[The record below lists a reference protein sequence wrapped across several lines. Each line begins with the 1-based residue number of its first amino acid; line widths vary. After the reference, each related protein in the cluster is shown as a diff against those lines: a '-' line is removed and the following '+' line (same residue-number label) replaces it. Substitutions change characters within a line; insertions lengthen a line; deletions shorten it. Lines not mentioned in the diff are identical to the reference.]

1 MFKICIWMNI
11 PSHHQTAFFNALDC
25 RADID
30 LRVVYLGETLGSRAE
45 EGWSPK
51 HDLRPYEAMAE
62 RDCSPEE
69 LVEMVPDWR
78 SRIHIIC
85 ESFSPGLIR
94 LFCSQKVSWCHWSEV
109 PGFRLAGLLGYSIPL
124 FYWLNPLMLALKNG
138 EGRRIQKYALGVF
151 GQGVLAE
158 HAFRRMGISQ
168 AKLAELY
175 YVPAPLAELDPCG
188 PVESFAKGRKV
199 FLSVGAVCRRKG
211 IDVLLKAFAR
221 LKSGNWCLVV
231 CGLDRMNGS
240 AQALARRLGIQDD
253 VLFLGS
259 YPADRIAEVY
269 ATADVF
275 VLASRFDGW
284 GAVLNE
290 AASLGLPLIG
300 TDRCGASWHLIKN
313 GVNGF
318 RVGAGSAKKLAGA
331 MQNYVDEPQRCEIH
345 GDLSKTL
352 FFEEFTPEI
361 NASRLVAALQR
372 WTGAVISPAPPRA
385 IIQQP
390 ALPQYRVPFF
400 TELARREGVKIKLFY
415 SSVDNELENKVA
427 PGVDLEFVPM
437 WLRRIGSRHLMWHS
451 AQWDG
456 ARLGACDVLVLS
468 WDAQYVSLIP
478 ALIRARFNGI
488 KTILWGHG
496 YSKDEAWYRKR
507 IRNGIARLADA
518 LVFYDFVT
526 AKKFMDAGW
535 DKATIYVAPNSLD
548 QEEIQN
554 ARTEWLGNPERLAR
568 FQSENGLAERT
579 NVLYIGRIYK
589 ENRLDLLIKALPQIK
604 GATPNIQILI
614 IGRENQTASS
624 LQALAKK
631 LDVADSI
638 RWLGAI
644 YDEDKIAPYMLS
656 SKFFCYPANVGLSIM
671 HAMGY
676 GLPVLT
682 GDNIASHN
690 PEIGILKNGANG
702 CLFPHADV
710 NALAS
715 SIAELLAAPER
726 LESMGVAARTEVL
739 NAFTTK
745 KMADGFMSAINHV
758 SSGRLG

>member
-11 PSHHQTAFFNALDC
+11 PSHHQTAFFKALDG

-30 LRVVYLGETLGSRAE
+30 LRVVYLGGTMRSRTA
-45 EGWSPK
+45 EGWCPQ
-51 HDLRPYEAMAE
+51 HDMCPYEYLSE
-62 RDCSPEE
+62 KDSSPEE
-69 LVEMVPDWR
+69 LVERVPDWR

-94 LFCSQKVSWCHWSEV
+94 LFCSQGVSWCHWSEV
-109 PGFRLAGLLGYSIPL
+109 PGFRLAGLLDYSVSL
-124 FYWLNPLMLALKNG
+124 FYVLNPFMLALKAR
-138 EGRRIQKYALGVF
+138 EGRRIQKHALGVF

-175 YVPAPLAELDPCG
+175 YVPAPLPELEPCG
-188 PVESFAKGRKV
+188 QVESFAKGRKV
-199 FLSVGAVCRRKG
+199 FLAVGAVCRRKG
-211 IDVLLKAFAR
+211 IDVLLRAFAR
-221 LKSGNWCLVV
+221 LKSSTWCLVV

-240 AQALARRLGIQDD
+240 AQSLARRLGIQED

-259 YPADRIAEVY
+259 YPSDRIAEVY
-269 ATADVF
+269 AAADVF

-290 AASLGLPLIG
+290 AASLGLPLVG

-318 RVGAGSAKKLAGA
+318 RVGSGSVEKLGRA
-331 MQNYVDEPQRCEIH
+331 MQNYVEEPKLCEVQ
-345 GDLSKTL
+345 GPLSKKL
-352 FFEEFTPEI
+352 FFDQFTPEI
-361 NASRLVAALQR
+361 NASRLVNALALWSGAA
-372 WTGAVISPAPPRA
+372 TSPAITRVN
-385 IIQQP
+385 IQQP

-400 TELARREGVKIKLFY
+400 MELAGREGVKVKLFY

-427 PGVDLEFVPM
+427 PGVDMEFVPM

-478 ALIRARFNGI
+478 ALIRARFNRI

-526 AKKFMDAGW
+526 AKKFLDAGW
-535 DKATIYVAPNSLD
+535 DQAKIYVAPNSLD
-548 QEEIQN
+548 QAEIQK
-554 ARTEWLGNPERLAR
+554 ARSEWLEEPDRLAR
-568 FQSENGLAERT
+568 FQSENGLAGRT
-579 NVLYIGRIYK
+579 NIIYIGRIYK

-604 GATPNIQILI
+604 AATPNIRILI
-614 IGRENQTASS
+614 IGRENQTASA
-624 LQALAKK
+624 LQSLAKK

-644 YDEDKIAPYMLS
+644 YDEEKIAPYMLS
-656 SKFFCYPANVGLSIM
+656 SKLFCYPANVGLSIM

-676 GLPVLT
+676 GLPILT
-682 GDNIASHN
+682 GDNIISHN
-690 PEIGILKNGANG
+690 PEIGILKNGGNG

-710 NALAS
+710 NALA
-715 SIAELLAAPER
+715 ARMNELLASPER
-726 LESMGVAARTEVL
+726 LAFMGVAARTEVL
-739 NAFTTK
+739 NSFTTK

-758 SSGRLG
+758 SSGRGR